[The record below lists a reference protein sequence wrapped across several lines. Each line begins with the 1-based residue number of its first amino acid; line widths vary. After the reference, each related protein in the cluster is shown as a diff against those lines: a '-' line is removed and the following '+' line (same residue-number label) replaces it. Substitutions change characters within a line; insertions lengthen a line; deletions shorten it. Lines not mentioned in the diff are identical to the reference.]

1 MPQEDEIRFYSLVK
15 QKQRPGLKQPLPR
28 HTNHPL
34 AIHTIL
40 AFLFLLMLFSGFTFS
55 IVFASAFPKNHRSP
69 YLLSAFL
76 PSTLQRFTSPALM
89 APQPG
94 PQGTAAQMRAASQV
108 LPGEGAL
115 RSPPATG
122 QASSQRRHL
131 QLHPSDGKNHHHYY
145 LSRHRGIRQSE
156 APALDNEK
164 LGNDIGW

>member
-40 AFLFLLMLFSGFTFS
+40 TFLCLLMLFS

-69 YLLSAFL
+69 YLLSASL
-76 PSTLQRFTSPALM
+76 PSTLQGAE
-89 APQPG
+89 
-94 PQGTAAQMRAASQV
+94 AQMHAASQV

-131 QLHPSDGKNHHHYY
+131 QLHPRDDKNHHHYY
-145 LSRHRGIRQSE
+145 LSRHRGIRQTE